1 MGFDVVQVKHGPK
14 AGGRNPLPVG
24 RAPGMFDE
32 TDFIAR
38 TADGFGYF
46 PVETGEAVD
55 QGRDSAD
62 HAAGIAGGARRVAA
76 AG

>member
-1 MGFDVVQVKHGPK
+1 
-14 AGGRNPLPVG
+14 
-24 RAPGMFDE
+24 MFYE

-38 TADGFGYF
+38 IADGFGYF